1 MLFDL
6 KNILWP
12 YWRRTTCQLVVC
24 PPPSSHRI
32 TIQPVV
38 QEWTA
43 DRTCLADILCKDCN
57 TRAKTGRGSTQ
68 SAAGSITFGPF
79 PGLLPPHWY
88 TSGTETSSSA
98 RGLDTVNISIMQCHV
113 VLDSYLTCH
122 ALFVLS
128 ISSTTLILGDKLW
141 LSQSCWIR
149 SVSRLCPGW
158 FCSFLIETLCIH
170 TAPQS
175 KLLSSRSISYCTPG

>member
-12 YWRRTTCQLVVC
+12 YWRRATCQLVVC
-24 PPPSSHRI
+24 PHHHPTGSP
-32 TIQPVV
+32 QPVV

-43 DRTCLADILCKDCN
+43 HRTCLADILCKDCN

-68 SAAGSITFGPF
+68 SAAGCITLGPF
-79 PGLLPPHWY
+79 PGLLPPHWC
-88 TSGTETSSSA
+88 TSGTETSSSV
-98 RGLDTVNISIMQCHV
+98 RGLDTANISIVQRRV

-122 ALFVLS
+122 ALCVCS

-141 LSQSCWIR
+141 ISCWIR
-149 SVSRLCPGW
+149 SVSRLC
-158 FCSFLIETLCIH
+158 L
-170 TAPQS
+170 
-175 KLLSSRSISYCTPG
+175 